1 MGSAEKYFFKDLL
14 LDRQDLWSRWVMC
27 FVEGKK
33 VSATPVKFTHEWEAA
48 SSTHKSRTTADHNSE
63 MTITQNREC
72 DLLWTIRNLNQ
83 NWESDPH

>member
-1 MGSAEKYFFKDLL
+1 MKPLSDVFCGGE
-14 LDRQDLWSRWVMC
+14 
-27 FVEGKK
+27 KK

-72 DLLWTIRNLNQ
+72 DLL
-83 NWESDPH
+83 